1 MRTSNTTRD
10 IRKVVRGYSAG
21 SLIRAVPLLFI
32 ASTGHGQTGW
42 VPQKAVEIIAP
53 SAPGGSTDATARTI
67 QKILQNRNRVAVPVS
82 VVNKP
87 GGNQA
92 LALAYLNQHAGDA
105 HYMVIANPTL
115 HSNYISGI
123 SQLGYAE
130 VTPIALLSSE
140 YTVFTVRSDSPIG
153 NLSQLAERLKKNPE
167 SIAIGITTRGGT
179 NHIVLCLMASN
190 VGVDIRQLKV
200 VAFKSN
206 AESMTAL
213 LGGHLQLV
221 ASTVAAVVEQV
232 RTGNARFLAIASPQR
247 MTGVLANT
255 PTLREN
261 GINVVKNNW
270 RAIVGAKTLTTAQVN
285 YWENTFANMVKT
297 DDWRK
302 ALEAEFWEDS
312 FTSGPRLLKFLEKE
326 YTEDKSVLT
335 ALGMVR

>member
-10 IRKVVRGYSAG
+10 VGKVLRAYSAV
-21 SLIRAVPLLFI
+21 SLIPAVPLICAAALISI
-32 ASTGHGQTGW
+32 ATNGHCQTGW
-42 VPQKAVEIIAP
+42 IPQKAVELLGP
-53 SAPGGSTDATARTI
+53 SASGGITDATARTI
-67 QKILQNRNRVAVPVS
+67 QKILQYRNRVAVPVS

-123 SQLGYAE
+123 SALGYAE

-153 NLSQLAERLKKNPE
+153 NLSQLAERLRKNPE
-167 SIAIGITTRGGT
+167 SIAIGITTRGGA
-179 NHIVLCLMASN
+179 NHIVLCLMASS

-221 ASTVAAVVEQV
+221 VSAVAAGVESG
-232 RTGNARFLAIASPQR
+232 RTGNARFLAIVAPQKT
-247 MTGVLANT
+247 TGGLANT
-255 PTLREN
+255 PTHWAE
-261 GINVVKNNW
+261 GIKGGKTTW
-270 RAIVGAKTLTTAQVN
+270 R
-285 YWENTFANMVKT
+285 
-297 DDWRK
+297 
-302 ALEAEFWEDS
+302 
-312 FTSGPRLLKFLEKE
+312 
-326 YTEDKSVLT
+326 
-335 ALGMVR
+335 